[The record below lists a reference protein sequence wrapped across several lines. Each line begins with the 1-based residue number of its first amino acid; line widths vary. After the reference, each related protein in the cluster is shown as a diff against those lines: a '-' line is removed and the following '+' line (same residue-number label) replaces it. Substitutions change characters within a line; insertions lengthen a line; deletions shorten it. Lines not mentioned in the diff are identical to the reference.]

1 MDERSKRKITK
12 TRRYIS
18 TDEEKYKYKKKKT
31 DSKDILAAF
40 DCIKKAMSENYE
52 EEEEE
57 IYDSDSKMGENSE
70 EEYEPR
76 EKDTT
81 EEENIQNHSSL
92 PYKKQNCSNNSLS
105 GKMFNSEHTRQYKNT
120 YRHKEAE
127 TLQLQSSENQCN
139 YSCNNFEQHSNN
151 ESYTNT
157 AISTSTSV
165 LDDSSVSQIYNST
178 FNSFESLPG
187 IFIIFYTKI

>member
-1 MDERSKRKITK
+1 
-12 TRRYIS
+12 
-18 TDEEKYKYKKKKT
+18 
-31 DSKDILAAF
+31 
-40 DCIKKAMSENYE
+40 MSENYE

-57 IYDSDSKMGENSE
+57 IYDSDSETGENSE

-81 EEENIQNHSSL
+81 EKENIQNHSSL
-92 PYKKQNCSNNSLS
+92 PCKEQNFSNNSMS
-105 GKMFNSEHTRQYKNT
+105 GKMFNAEHICEYKNT

-139 YSCNNFEQHSNN
+139 YFCNSFEQHSNN

-157 AISTSTSV
+157 AISISTSV
-165 LDDSSVSQIYNST
+165 LNDSAISQNYNST
-178 FNSFESLPG
+178 FNSFESLLG
-187 IFIIFYTKI
+187 IFIIFYIKI